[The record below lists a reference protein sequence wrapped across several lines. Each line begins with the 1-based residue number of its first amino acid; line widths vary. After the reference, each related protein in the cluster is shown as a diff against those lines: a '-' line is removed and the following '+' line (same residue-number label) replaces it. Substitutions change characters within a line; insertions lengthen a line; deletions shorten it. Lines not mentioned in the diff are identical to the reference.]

1 MSKVG
6 LYAKAI
12 GGALAAAGTA
22 AITALQDGH
31 INTLEWVAIASAFVA
46 AAAAVAAVPEFPVS
60 VAKYYKAITSGLVAG
75 LGSLSTILVSGHA
88 FSSADWINIAIAIF
102 VGTGLVHVTKNAA
115 ESETIHPASK
125 LTPATGLE
133 NSAVVES
140 DDDVMDEDVP
150 DDDVDDSDE
159 DLGAEPVEDDFTP
172 VDEDEDIDNNVAD
185 AGDDE
190 ATPPAP
196 QADWKGQLETK

>member
-46 AAAAVAAVPEFPVS
+46 AAAAIAAVPEFPVS

-88 FSSADWINIAIAIF
+88 FTSADWINIAIAIF

-133 NSAVVES
+133 NSAIVVS
-140 DDDVMDEDVP
+140 DDDAIDEDVP
-150 DDDVDDSDE
+150 DDIGDD
-159 DLGAEPVEDDFTP
+159 DLEEEPVEDNFTP
-172 VDEDEDIDNNVAD
+172 VDEDIDNNVAD

-190 ATPPAP
+190 AAPPAP